1 MGKCFMTLEKI
12 KNYNQMSGKY
22 KHNYREIEV
31 LNADPDK
38 KDLNEELVSLN
49 GKNYKQAF
57 TERVQELGYGTDK
70 KIRTDAVLGFEV
82 ITTFSREDAE
92 TVDLEKWKENNV
104 KWLREHFNACPEKYG
119 DNVVS
124 VMYHADEPGNVHCH
138 AFIIPIDD
146 KGHLNARYYVRSRQ
160 KMIEMQDSYG
170 ELMKKEHNLD
180 RGIHGTKATH
190 KDIKKYYA
198 ALNAAIEKELPAVK
212 DTETATEY
220 RERANKIYQKASLK
234 IMGLEDKLTREQLEH
249 EQVTKNAV
257 GAARKELFAK
267 FKDKADQMDEL
278 VREYG
283 NFSDIKEKC
292 EKSENL
298 EVGINALS
306 SQEGISNSD
315 KASIL
320 EIIDST
326 IDTGKKV
333 RHNRQKGL
341 DDLEK

>member
-57 TERVQELGYGTDK
+57 TERVKELGYGTDK
-70 KIRTDAVLGFEV
+70 KIRKDAVLGFEV

-220 RERANKIYQKASLK
+220 RERANKIYQRASLK
-234 IMGLEDKLTREQLEH
+234 VMGLEDKLSRERLEH
-249 EQVTKNAV
+249 EQTTRNAV
-257 GAARKELFAK
+257 SSARKELFAK
-267 FKDKADQMDEL
+267 YKEKADMMDEL

-283 NFSDIKEKC
+283 GISEIMEKC
-292 EKSENL
+292 EKSDDL
-298 EVGINALS
+298 EAGINEFS
-306 SQEGISNSD
+306 SQEHMSNSD

-320 EIIDST
+320 EIINST

-333 RHNRQKGL
+333 RQNHQKDL
-341 DDLEK
+341 DTLEK